1 MPVMER
7 MAALGFDL
15 PRLNFALRTAIAACL
30 ALLIAWAIGLEHPQW
45 SAMTVW
51 AAAQPTRGQLL
62 EKSFFRTFG
71 TLVGVAAGVALV
83 AFSDGDPRPLVIG
96 LSLWIG
102 LCVAA
107 GNLLRGYVSY
117 GAMLSGYSASMVALL
132 DTGHPD
138 HVLALGADRA
148 VTIMVG
154 VLTALVIGW
163 AFTPAAA
170 EQEMTGRMRRVTARL
185 LRDLAASLRAGNA
198 SALDDE
204 QRSLLAEM
212 AVIDEMLDPHGAG
225 SLRSRQAV
233 RALRTVLSVQISL
246 LLAGRR
252 GGCGEGSVVAD
263 LLDEAA
269 AGFEGGNGSDG
280 PLALIDGAADR
291 ADLQTDLGETLQALS
306 HAIRAHR
313 MALGQDVGTSMSV
326 AQTGH
331 PVVLHRDWV
340 GARQAAIRAMLC
352 LLVVGLFWV
361 MTGWTA
367 APFLLLGL
375 SIMTTIFSTFDNPA
389 HTMRFL
395 LLGLSIMTT
404 IFSTFDN
411 PAHTMR
417 FVLLGQVLGALG
429 ALACRF
435 LAWPLAT
442 TELQVVLLT
451 MPFILAG
458 ALFFSHRRTLPS
470 AFDYAMVSLLL
481 LHPTLPLPGDLATM
495 LSSVVAVVAAPLVAL
510 VAYRVIFPLNADV
523 RLETL
528 ISMMVHELQ
537 DMARAEDASEHR
549 RTWRARLYHRL
560 FRLIRFAERSGDR
573 HREVTDGGLAILSI
587 GYAILSLQDLVRSGS
602 LADGEG
608 RATLAA
614 LQRLKKVGSEPQ
626 KAALA
631 LERAAHRLS
640 GHHVRAGASAASAA
654 AALKANIAFIRRA
667 G

>member
-1 MPVMER
+1 MPVTER

-83 AFSDGDPRPLVIG
+83 AFSGGDPRPLVIG

-138 HVLALGADRA
+138 HMLALGADRA
-148 VTIMVG
+148 GTIMVG

-212 AVIDEMLDPHGAG
+212 AAIDEMLDPHAAG

-252 GGCGEGSVVAD
+252 GGGGHGGAVAE
-263 LLDEAA
+263 LLDRAA
-269 AGFEGGNGSDG
+269 AGFESGNGSDG
-280 PLALIDGAADR
+280 PLALIDRAADR
-291 ADLQTDLGETLQALS
+291 AGLQTDLGETLQALN

-313 MALGQDVGTSMSV
+313 MALGQDIGASMSV

-331 PVVLHRDWV
+331 PIVLHRDWV

-361 MTGWTA
+361 WTGWAA

-389 HTMRFL
+389 Q
-395 LLGLSIMTT
+395 
-404 IFSTFDN
+404 
-411 PAHTMR
+411 TMR

-481 LHPTLPLPGDLATM
+481 LHPALPLPGDLPTM
-495 LSSVVAVVAAPLVAL
+495 LSSIVAVVAAPLVAML
-510 VAYRVIFPLNADV
+510 AYRVIFPLNADV

-537 DMARAEDASEHR
+537 DMARAEDASQHR
-549 RTWRARLYHRL
+549 LTWRARLYHRL

-587 GYAILSLQDLVRSGS
+587 GYAILSLQDLVRSGL

-640 GHHVRAGASAASAA
+640 GHHVRVSASAASAA

>member
-1 MPVMER
+1 MPVTER

-83 AFSDGDPRPLVIG
+83 AFSGGDPRPLVIG

-138 HVLALGADRA
+138 HMLALGADRA
-148 VTIMVG
+148 GTIMVG

-212 AVIDEMLDPHGAG
+212 AAIDEMLDPHAAG

-280 PLALIDGAADR
+280 PLAQIDRAADR
-291 ADLQTDLGETLQALS
+291 AGLQTDLGETLQALS

-313 MALGQDVGTSMSV
+313 MALGQDIGASTSV

-331 PVVLHRDWV
+331 PIVLHRDWV

-361 MTGWTA
+361 LTGWTA
-367 APFLLLGL
+367 AP
-375 SIMTTIFSTFDNPA
+375 
-389 HTMRFL
+389 FL

-560 FRLIRFAERSGDR
+560 FRLIRFAERGGDR

-626 KAALA
+626 KAAFA

>member
-1 MPVMER
+1 MPVTER

-83 AFSDGDPRPLVIG
+83 AFSGGDPRPLVIG

-252 GGCGEGSVVAD
+252 GGCGEGSAVAD
-263 LLDEAA
+263 LLDQAA

-280 PLALIDGAADR
+280 PLALIDRAADR
-291 ADLQTDLGETLQALS
+291 AGLQTDLGETLQALG

-313 MALGQDVGTSMSV
+313 MALGQDVGASLSV

-352 LLVVGLFWV
+352 LQVVGLFWV
-361 MTGWTA
+361 WTGWAA
-367 APFLLLGL
+367 AP
-375 SIMTTIFSTFDNPA
+375 
-389 HTMRFL
+389 FL

-510 VAYRVIFPLNADV
+510 FAYRVIFPLNADV

-626 KAALA
+626 KAAYA

-640 GHHVRAGASAASAA
+640 GHHARAGASAASAA

>member
-1 MPVMER
+1 MPVTER
-7 MAALGFDL
+7 MAARGFDL
-15 PRLNFALRTAIAACL
+15 PRLNFALRTAVAACL
-30 ALLIAWAIGLEHPQW
+30 ALVMAWAIGLEHPQW

-71 TLVGVAAGVALV
+71 TLIGVAAGVALV
-83 AFSDGDPRPLVIG
+83 AFSGGDPRPLVIG

-148 VTIMVG
+148 GTIMVG

-212 AVIDEMLDPHGAG
+212 AAIDEMLDPHAAG

-252 GGCGEGSVVAD
+252 GGCGEGSAVAD

-280 PLALIDGAADR
+280 PLALIDRAADR
-291 ADLQTDLGETLQALS
+291 AGLQTDLGETLQALG

-313 MALGQDVGTSMSV
+313 MVLGQDVGASMSV

-361 MTGWTA
+361 WTGWAA
-367 APFLLLGL
+367 AP
-375 SIMTTIFSTFDNPA
+375 
-389 HTMRFL
+389 FL

-417 FVLLGQVLGALG
+417 FVLLGQIFGALG

-451 MPFILAG
+451 MPFIVAG

-654 AALKANIAFIRRA
+654 AALKANFAFIRRA

>member
-1 MPVMER
+1 
-7 MAALGFDL
+7 MAVIGFDL

-30 ALLIAWAIGLEHPQW
+30 ALLVAWSIGLEHPQW

-62 EKSFFRTFG
+62 EKSFFRIFG
-71 TLVGVAAGVALV
+71 TLVGVVAGVALV
-83 AFSDGDPRPLVIG
+83 AVSGADPRPLVIG

-102 LCVAA
+102 ICVAA

-132 DTGHPD
+132 DTAHPD

-148 VTIMVG
+148 ATIMVG
-154 VLTALVIGW
+154 VLTALLIGW
-163 AFTPAAA
+163 LLTPSAA

-185 LRDLAASLRAGNA
+185 LRDLATSLRHGNA
-198 SALDDE
+198 TALDDE

-212 AVIDEMLDPHGAG
+212 AAIDEMLDPHGAG
-225 SLRSRQAV
+225 SRRSRQAV
-233 RALRTVLSVQISL
+233 RAMRTVLSVQISL

-252 GGCGEGSVVAD
+252 GGHGQSDAVAD

-269 AGFEGGNGSDG
+269 VGFEGGNGSDG
-280 PLALIDGAADR
+280 PLALIDRAADR
-291 ADLQTDLGETLQALS
+291 AGLQGDLGEALQSLS
-306 HAIRAHR
+306 QAIRTYR
-313 MALGQDVGTSMSV
+313 IALGQDVEVNAAVTQGS
-326 AQTGH
+326 H

-352 LLVVGLFWV
+352 MLAVGLFWV
-361 MTGWTA
+361 VTGWTA

-389 HTMRFL
+389 Q
-395 LLGLSIMTT
+395 
-404 IFSTFDN
+404 
-411 PAHTMR
+411 TMR
-417 FVLLGQVLGALG
+417 FVLLGQVFGGAG

-435 LAWPLAT
+435 LAWPIAAN
-442 TELQVVLLT
+442 ELQVVLLT
-451 MPFILAG
+451 MPFILVG

-481 LHPTLPLPGDLATM
+481 LHPEFPLPGDLSTM
-495 LSSVVAVVAAPLVAL
+495 LSSVVAVVTAPFVAIL
-510 VAYRVIFPLNADV
+510 AYRMIFPLNAGA

-537 DMARAEDASEHR
+537 DMARAEDASQHR
-549 RTWRARLYHRL
+549 LTWRARLYHRL
-560 FRLIRFAERSGDR
+560 FRLIRFAERSGGT
-573 HREVTDGGLAILSI
+573 HRDVTDGGLAVLSI
-587 GYAILSLQDLVRSGS
+587 GYSILSLQDLVRNGS
-602 LADGEG
+602 LSDSEE
-608 RATLAA
+608 RATRAA
-614 LQRLKKVGSEPQ
+614 LQRLKKIGSEPQ
-626 KAALA
+626 KAAIA
-631 LERAAHRLS
+631 LDRAASRLLGRYERVGAS
-640 GHHVRAGASAASAA
+640 VASAAG
-654 AALKANIAFIRRA
+654 ALQANIGFFKRA

>member
-1 MPVMER
+1 MPVTER

-252 GGCGEGSVVAD
+252 GGCGEGSAVAD

-269 AGFEGGNGSDG
+269 AGFEGGNRSDG
-280 PLALIDGAADR
+280 PLALIDRAADR
-291 ADLQTDLGETLQALS
+291 AGLQTDLGETLQALG

-313 MALGQDVGTSMSV
+313 MVLGQDVGASLSV

-331 PVVLHRDWV
+331 PIVLHRDWV

-361 MTGWTA
+361 WTGWTA

-389 HTMRFL
+389 HTMRF
-395 LLGLSIMTT
+395 
-404 IFSTFDN
+404 
-411 PAHTMR
+411 
-417 FVLLGQVLGALG
+417 VLLGQILGALG

-510 VAYRVIFPLNADV
+510 FAYRVIFPLNADV

-608 RATLAA
+608 RPTLAA

-626 KAALA
+626 KAAFA

>member
-1 MPVMER
+1 MIER
-7 MAALGFDL
+7 IAAIGFDL

-30 ALLIAWAIGLEHPQW
+30 ALIIAWLIGLEHPQW

-62 EKSFFRTFG
+62 EKSFFRIFG
-71 TLVGVAAGVALV
+71 TLVGVVAGVMLV
-83 AFSDGDPRPLVIG
+83 AASGGDPRPLVIG

-102 LCVAA
+102 ICVAA

-132 DTGHPD
+132 DTAHPD

-148 VTIMVG
+148 ATILVG

-163 AFTPAAA
+163 VLTPSAA
-170 EQEMTGRMRRVTARL
+170 EQEMTGRMRRLTARL
-185 LRDLAASLRAGNA
+185 LRDLAASLREGSAT
-198 SALDDE
+198 ALDDE

-212 AVIDEMLDPHGAG
+212 AAIDEMLDPHGAG
-225 SLRSRQAV
+225 SRRSRQAV
-233 RALRTVLSVQISL
+233 RAMRTVLSVQISL

-252 GGCGEGSVVAD
+252 GGHGQSEAVAG

-269 AGFEGGNGSDG
+269 AGFESGNGSDG
-280 PLALIDGAADR
+280 PLALIDRAADF
-291 ADLQTDLGETLQALS
+291 AGLQGDLGEALQSLS
-306 HAIRAHR
+306 QAIRAYR
-313 MALGQDVGTSMSV
+313 IALGQDVGKTSAAMQGS
-326 AQTGH
+326 H

-352 LLVVGLFWV
+352 MLAVGLFWV
-361 MTGWTA
+361 VTGWTA

-389 HTMRFL
+389 Q
-395 LLGLSIMTT
+395 
-404 IFSTFDN
+404 
-411 PAHTMR
+411 TMR
-417 FVLLGQVLGALG
+417 FVLLGQVFGAAG
-429 ALACRF
+429 AFACRF
-435 LAWPLAT
+435 LAWPLAAN
-442 TELQVVLLT
+442 ELQVVLLT

-481 LHPTLPLPGDLATM
+481 LHPEFPLPGDLPTM
-495 LSSVVAVVAAPLVAL
+495 LSSIVAVVAAPLVAIL
-510 VAYRVIFPLNADV
+510 AYRVIFPLNAGA

-537 DMARAEDASEHR
+537 DMARAEDASQHR
-549 RTWRARLYHRL
+549 LTWRARLYHRL
-560 FRLIRFAERSGDR
+560 FRLIRFAERSGGT
-573 HREVTDGGLAILSI
+573 HREVTDGALAVLSI
-587 GYAILSLQDLVRSGS
+587 GYSILSLQDLVRDGS
-602 LADGEG
+602 LSDSED
-608 RATLAA
+608 RATRAA
-614 LQRLKKVGSEPQ
+614 LQRLKKISSEPQ
-626 KAALA
+626 KAAVA
-631 LERAAHRLS
+631 LDRVASRLLGRHERVGAS
-640 GHHVRAGASAASAA
+640 VASAAG
-654 AALKANIAFIRRA
+654 ALQANIAFLRRF

>member
-1 MPVMER
+1 MAVAEK
-7 MAALGFDL
+7 MAAFGFDL
-15 PRLNFALRTAIAACL
+15 PRLNFALRTAVAACL
-30 ALLIAWAIGLEHPQW
+30 ALFIAWSLGLEHPQW

-83 AFSDGDPRPLVIG
+83 AFSGGDPRPLVIG

-132 DTGHPD
+132 DSAHPD

-148 VTIMVG
+148 ATIMVG

-163 AFTPAAA
+163 ALTPTAA

-185 LRDLAASLRAGNA
+185 LRDLALSLRAGNA
-198 SALDDE
+198 TALDDE
-204 QRSLLAEM
+204 QRTLLAEM
-212 AVIDEMLDPHGAG
+212 AAIDDMLEPHGAG

-233 RALRTVLSVQISL
+233 RAMRTVLSVQISL

-252 GGCGEGSVVAD
+252 GGGGQGGAVAE
-263 LLDEAA
+263 LLERAA
-269 AGFEGGNGSDG
+269 VGFESGNGSDG
-280 PLALIDGAADR
+280 PLALIDRAADR
-291 ADLQTDLGETLQALS
+291 VGLQSDLGEALQSLS
-306 HAIRAHR
+306 QAIRAHR
-313 MALGQDVGTSMSV
+313 IVLGQDVAARAAVIQGS
-326 AQTGH
+326 H

-352 LLVVGLFWV
+352 MLTVGLFWV
-361 MTGWTA
+361 VTGWAA

-389 HTMRFL
+389 Q
-395 LLGLSIMTT
+395 
-404 IFSTFDN
+404 
-411 PAHTMR
+411 TMR

-435 LAWPLAT
+435 LAWPLAAN
-442 TELQVVLLT
+442 ELQVVLLT

-481 LHPTLPLPGDLATM
+481 LHPALPLPGDLPTM
-495 LSSVVAVVAAPLVAL
+495 LSSIVAVVAAPLVAML
-510 VAYRVIFPLNADV
+510 AYRVIFPLNADV

-537 DMARAEDASEHR
+537 DMARAEDASQHR
-549 RTWRARLYHRL
+549 LTWRARLYHRL
-560 FRLIRFAERSGDR
+560 FRLIRFAERSGGT

-602 LADGEG
+602 LSDGEE
-608 RATLAA
+608 RASRAA
-614 LQRLKKVGSEPQ
+614 LQRLKKVGSEPL
-626 KAALA
+626 KAAVA
-631 LERAAHRLS
+631 LERAARRLS
-640 GHHVRAGASAASAA
+640 ARHERVGASVASAAG
-654 AALKANIAFIRRA
+654 ALEANIAFLRRA

>member
-1 MPVMER
+1 MPVTER

-83 AFSDGDPRPLVIG
+83 AFSGGDPRPLVIG

-212 AVIDEMLDPHGAG
+212 AAIDETLDPHAAG

-252 GGCGEGSVVAD
+252 GGCGEGSAVAD

-280 PLALIDGAADR
+280 PLALIDRAADR
-291 ADLQTDLGETLQALS
+291 AGLQTDLGETLQALS

-313 MALGQDVGTSMSV
+313 TALGQDVGTSMSV

-361 MTGWTA
+361 LTGWTA
-367 APFLLLGL
+367 AP
-375 SIMTTIFSTFDNPA
+375 
-389 HTMRFL
+389 FL

-510 VAYRVIFPLNADV
+510 VAYRVIFPLSADV

-626 KAALA
+626 KAAFA

-640 GHHVRAGASAASAA
+640 GHHVRAGASAVSAA

>member
-1 MPVMER
+1 MIER
-7 MAALGFDL
+7 IAAIGFDL

-30 ALLIAWAIGLEHPQW
+30 ALFIAWLIGLEHPQW

-62 EKSFFRTFG
+62 EKSFFRIFG
-71 TLVGVAAGVALV
+71 TLVGVVAGVVLV
-83 AFSDGDPRPLVIG
+83 AVSGGDPRPLVIG

-102 LCVAA
+102 ICVTA

-132 DTGHPD
+132 DTAHPD

-148 VTIMVG
+148 ATILVG

-163 AFTPAAA
+163 VLTPSAA
-170 EQEMTGRMRRVTARL
+170 EQEMTGRMRRLTARL
-185 LRDLAASLRAGNA
+185 LRDLAASLREGSAT
-198 SALDDE
+198 ALDDE

-212 AVIDEMLDPHGAG
+212 AAIDEMLDPHGAG
-225 SLRSRQAV
+225 SRRSRQAV
-233 RALRTVLSVQISL
+233 RAMRTVLSVQISL

-252 GGCGEGSVVAD
+252 GGHGQNEAVAG

-269 AGFEGGNGSDG
+269 AGFESGNGSDG
-280 PLALIDGAADR
+280 PLALIDRAADF
-291 ADLQTDLGETLQALS
+291 AGLQGDLGEALQSLS
-306 HAIRAHR
+306 QAIRAYR
-313 MALGQDVGTSMSV
+313 IALGQDVGTTSTAIQGS
-326 AQTGH
+326 H

-352 LLVVGLFWV
+352 MLAVGLFWV
-361 MTGWTA
+361 VTGWTA

-389 HTMRFL
+389 Q
-395 LLGLSIMTT
+395 
-404 IFSTFDN
+404 
-411 PAHTMR
+411 TMR
-417 FVLLGQVLGALG
+417 FVLLGQVFGAAG
-429 ALACRF
+429 AFACRF
-435 LAWPLAT
+435 LAWPLAAN
-442 TELQVVLLT
+442 ELQVVLLT

-481 LHPTLPLPGDLATM
+481 LHPEFPLPGDLPTM
-495 LSSVVAVVAAPLVAL
+495 LSSIVAVVAAPLVAIL
-510 VAYRVIFPLNADV
+510 AYRVIFPLNAGA

-537 DMARAEDASEHR
+537 DMARAEDASQHR
-549 RTWRARLYHRL
+549 LTWRARLYHRL
-560 FRLIRFAERSGDR
+560 FRLIRFAERSGGT
-573 HREVTDGGLAILSI
+573 HREVTDGALAILSI
-587 GYAILSLQDLVRSGS
+587 GYSILSLQDLVRDGS
-602 LADGEG
+602 LSDSEE
-608 RATLAA
+608 RATRAA
-614 LQRLKKVGSEPQ
+614 LQRLKKISSEPQ
-626 KAALA
+626 KAAVA
-631 LERAAHRLS
+631 LDRVASRLLGRHERVGAS
-640 GHHVRAGASAASAA
+640 VASAAG
-654 AALKANIAFIRRA
+654 ALQANIAFLRRV

>member
-1 MPVMER
+1 MTER

-15 PRLNFALRTAIAACL
+15 PRLNFALRTAIAACF

-71 TLVGVAAGVALV
+71 TLIGVAAGVALV
-83 AFSDGDPRPLVIG
+83 AFSGGDPRPLVIG

-170 EQEMTGRMRRVTARL
+170 EQEMTGRMRRLTARL

-212 AVIDEMLDPHGAG
+212 AAIDETLDPHAAG

-252 GGCGEGSVVAD
+252 GRCGEGSAVAD

-280 PLALIDGAADR
+280 PLALIDRAADR
-291 ADLQTDLGETLQALS
+291 AGLQTDLGETLQALS

-313 MALGQDVGTSMSV
+313 MALGQDVGTSLSV

-361 MTGWTA
+361 WTGWTA

-389 HTMRFL
+389 HTMRF
-395 LLGLSIMTT
+395 
-404 IFSTFDN
+404 
-411 PAHTMR
+411 
-417 FVLLGQVLGALG
+417 VLLGQIFGALG

-602 LADGEG
+602 LVDGEG

-626 KAALA
+626 KAAFA

-640 GHHVRAGASAASAA
+640 GHHVRAGASADSAA
-654 AALKANIAFIRRA
+654 VALRANISFIRRA

>member
-1 MPVMER
+1 MIER
-7 MAALGFDL
+7 IAAIGFDL

-30 ALLIAWAIGLEHPQW
+30 ALFIAWLIGLEHPQW

-62 EKSFFRTFG
+62 EKSFFRIFG
-71 TLVGVAAGVALV
+71 TLVGVVAGVVLV
-83 AFSDGDPRPLVIG
+83 AVSGGDPRPLVIG

-102 LCVAA
+102 ICVTA

-132 DTGHPD
+132 DTAHPD

-148 VTIMVG
+148 ATILLG

-163 AFTPAAA
+163 VLTPSAA
-170 EQEMTGRMRRVTARL
+170 EQEMTGRMRRLTARL
-185 LRDLAASLRAGNA
+185 LRDLAASLREGSAT
-198 SALDDE
+198 ALDDE

-212 AVIDEMLDPHGAG
+212 AAIDEMLDPHGAG
-225 SLRSRQAV
+225 SRRSRQAV
-233 RALRTVLSVQISL
+233 RAMRTVLSVQISL

-252 GGCGEGSVVAD
+252 GGHGQSEAVAG

-269 AGFEGGNGSDG
+269 AGFESGNGSDG
-280 PLALIDGAADR
+280 PLALIDRAADF
-291 ADLQTDLGETLQALS
+291 AGLQGDLGEALQSLS
-306 HAIRAHR
+306 QAIRAYR
-313 MALGQDVGTSMSV
+313 IALGQDVGTTSTAIQGS
-326 AQTGH
+326 H

-352 LLVVGLFWV
+352 MLAVGLFWV
-361 MTGWTA
+361 VTGWTA

-389 HTMRFL
+389 Q
-395 LLGLSIMTT
+395 
-404 IFSTFDN
+404 
-411 PAHTMR
+411 TMR
-417 FVLLGQVLGALG
+417 FVLLGQVFGAAG
-429 ALACRF
+429 AFACRF
-435 LAWPLAT
+435 LAWPLAAN
-442 TELQVVLLT
+442 ELQVVLLT

-481 LHPTLPLPGDLATM
+481 LHPEFPLPGDLPTM
-495 LSSVVAVVAAPLVAL
+495 LSSIVAVVAAPLVAIL
-510 VAYRVIFPLNADV
+510 AYRVIFPLNAGA

-537 DMARAEDASEHR
+537 DMARAEDASQHR
-549 RTWRARLYHRL
+549 LTWRARLYHRL
-560 FRLIRFAERSGDR
+560 FRLIRFAERSGGT
-573 HREVTDGGLAILSI
+573 HREVTDGALAILSI
-587 GYAILSLQDLVRSGS
+587 GYSILSLQDLVRDGS
-602 LADGEG
+602 LSDSEE
-608 RATLAA
+608 RATRAA
-614 LQRLKKVGSEPQ
+614 LQRLKKISSEPQ
-626 KAALA
+626 KAAVA
-631 LERAAHRLS
+631 LDRVASRLLGRHERVGAS
-640 GHHVRAGASAASAA
+640 VASAAG
-654 AALKANIAFIRRA
+654 ALQANIAFLRRV